1 MKLTILFLALPLSGL
16 TMRAQA
22 QAAAGYEVAGQIN
35 GLPDGTHIYLIDG
48 SQRKRIDSATVQQGK
63 FVLRGK
69 LAEPVH
75 TYLYAGRGQ
84 GSTKLADI
92 LLDNQRVQV
101 KGTQPVYSSVAVSG
115 SDIDQQWKEW
125 IREDAGL
132 AEQRAGVGKSYR
144 ARLAQPDTTGA
155 GLLKQQQTQLQ
166 QARITLLKGYVRRYH
181 DTAVGAALPTLCT
194 LGAVLTAADYRE
206 MYASLTPRWQQSA
219 FGHELL
225 TQAGKGVGK

>member
-1 MKLTILFLALPLSGL
+1 MKLTALLLALPLSGL
-16 TMRAQA
+16 AVCAQA
-22 QAAAGYEVAGQIN
+22 QAAAGYEVAGQIK

-48 SQRKRIDSATVQQGK
+48 GQRKRIDSATVQQGQ
-63 FVLRGK
+63 FVLRGQ
-69 LAEPVH
+69 LAEPIHAYV
-75 TYLYAGRGQ
+75 YAGRGP
-84 GSTKLADI
+84 GSSKLADI

-101 KGTQPVYSSVAVSG
+101 KGSQPVYTSVAVSG
-115 SDIDQQWKEW
+115 SAIDQQWKEW
-125 IREDAGL
+125 LQEDTRL

-166 QARITLLKGYVRRYH
+166 QARVELLKGYVRRYH
-181 DTAVGAALPTLCT
+181 DTVVGAALPTMCT
-194 LGAVLTAADYRE
+194 LSASLTAADYRE

-225 TQAGKGVGK
+225 TQAGKRTRR

>member
-1 MKLTILFLALPLSGL
+1 MKLTALLLALPLSGL
-16 TMRAQA
+16 AVRAQA
-22 QAAAGYEVAGQIN
+22 QSAAGYEVAGQIK

-48 SQRKRIDSATVQQGK
+48 GARKRIDSATVQQGQ

-75 TYLYAGRGQ
+75 TYLYAGRGPA
-84 GSTKLADI
+84 STKLADI

-101 KGTQPVYSSVAVSG
+101 KGAQPLLTSVAVSG

-125 IREDAGL
+125 FREDTQL

-155 GLLKQQQTQLQ
+155 GLLKHQQRQLQ
-166 QARITLLKGYVRRYH
+166 QARVKLLKGYVRRYR
-181 DTAVGAALPTLCT
+181 DTAAGAALPTMCT
-194 LGAVLTAADYRE
+194 LGASLTAADYQE
-206 MYASLTPRWQQSA
+206 MYASLAPRWQQSA
-219 FGHELL
+219 FGRELL
-225 TQAGKGVGK
+225 AQASKRTSK